1 MQNQLSKMRN
11 RWLLFMAAGIIL
23 FLPTLI
29 LSWKVWVISSFLIC
43 LVITL
48 LFFLAVSQHK
58 KIVNINN
65 EFENEMIKEGRK
77 VTTLSP
83 EDSWNFIK
91 HGVAVPEGQQP
102 IFLKESHLWQ
112 SKRKRT

>member
-1 MQNQLSKMRN
+1 MQKQLSKMRK
-11 RWLLFMAAGIIL
+11 RWLLFMAAATL
-23 FLPTLI
+23 LVTPTLLI
-29 LSWKVWVISSFLIC
+29 GWKVWLITSLILC
-43 LVITL
+43 SIITA
-48 LFFLAVSQHK
+48 LFIIAVKYHENM
-58 KIVNINN
+58 VNINN
-65 EFENEMIKEGRK
+65 EFETDMMKEGRK

-83 EDSWNFIK
+83 EDSWNFIR

>member
-1 MQNQLSKMRN
+1 MQNKLSKMRN
-11 RWLLFMAAGIIL
+11 RWLLFIAAGILLMTPTFIL
-23 FLPTLI
+23 G
-29 LSWKVWVISSFLIC
+29 WKVWVILSLI
-43 LVITL
+43 LSLIITGL
-48 LFFLAVSQHK
+48 YIIAVRQHTK
-58 KIVNINN
+58 MVNINN
-65 EFENEMIKEGRK
+65 EFENDMMKEGRK